1 MSLTTINPCFKTSNE
16 KTQLSNAK
24 EERKIQ
30 GNVENFMN
38 KNFSAAT
45 GEAQRMEH
53 SLEYT

>member
-1 MSLTTINPCFKTSNE
+1 MSLTTVNPCFKTSNE